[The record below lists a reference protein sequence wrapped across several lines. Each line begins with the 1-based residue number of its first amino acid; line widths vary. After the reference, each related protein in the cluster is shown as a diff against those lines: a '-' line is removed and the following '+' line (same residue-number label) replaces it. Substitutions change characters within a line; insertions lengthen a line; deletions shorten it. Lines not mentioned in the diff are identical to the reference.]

1 MRHFQLRKIAF
12 VCGCLIAGAANAA
25 VPDESE
31 APVIRAG
38 AVDIYPGFALV
49 ERHNDNLFRSDA
61 NKQSSFIT
69 VASPGV
75 YMEAKSGANAYSLSY
90 YADVGRY
97 ASSST
102 DNYDDHTL
110 TAQAELAFSTRAT
123 LTLTPQYKI
132 GHDDRGSTYSAGTS
146 TPNIWHNRGVSG
158 SFNYGSEGA
167 MGRILVDAGV
177 VETSYQNNRAVTL
190 AFDRTQASLG
200 GTFFYRLAPATY
212 TFAQL
217 STTNFDYKDPASTL
231 DGDEQRAMIGVEWK
245 ATAQTSGS
253 FKIGQLWKN
262 FDSAMRK
269 DFTGTS
275 WEGSVRWAPRSFVRL
290 DLVTGRKP
298 AESTGIGNLVWVT
311 THFADLSYDLSERT
325 TLHLIASYLGEDFI
339 QAGRKDE
346 TPSYSLKADY
356 KLRKWLKL
364 GAEYIRSV
372 KSSSG
377 WTGTSPEY
385 HNNIYAVYL
394 RSEL

>member
-1 MRHFQLRKIAF
+1 MRHFQMRNIAF
-12 VCGCLIAGAANAA
+12 VYGCLIAGAANAA
-25 VPDESE
+25 VPEGSE

-38 AVDIYPGFALV
+38 AVDIYPGFALI

-61 NKQSSFIT
+61 AKRSSFIT

-75 YMEAKSGANAYSLSY
+75 YMEAKAGANVYSLGY
-90 YADVGRY
+90 NADIGRY
-97 ASSST
+97 ASSSV
-102 DNYDDHTL
+102 DNFDDHGL
-110 TAQAELAFSTRAT
+110 VAQAELAFSTRAM
-123 LTLTPQYKI
+123 LTLTPQFRI
-132 GHDDRGSTYSAGTS
+132 GHDDRGSTYSIGTP
-146 TPNIWHNRGVSG
+146 TPNTWHSRGITG

-167 MGRILVDAGV
+167 MGRIVVDAGV
-177 VETSYQNNRAVTL
+177 IETSYQNNRAVTL
-190 AFDRTQASLG
+190 ALDKTQSSLG
-200 GTFFYRLAPATY
+200 GTFYYRLAPATY

-217 STTNFDYKDPASTL
+217 STTNFDYKDSASTL

-262 FDSAMRK
+262 FDSATRK

-298 AESTGIGNLVWVT
+298 AESTGVGNLVWVT
-311 THFADLSYDLSERT
+311 NHVADLSYDLNERT

-346 TPSYSLKADY
+346 TPSYSLRADY

-372 KSSSG
+372 KTS
-377 WTGTSPEY
+377 TGYTGVSPEY